1 MRRYTNPI
9 VLLWGAGGGA
19 CLTLILCF
27 YFIIFHTFP
36 ILLAHKSFNLLYI
49 IIPLFLLFLYF
60 YCIYKFIYIKDII
73 LYIYKD
79 IYTEINNFYC
89 LRFAKYTKEDQTKIR
104 KNISYEALHKI
115 FKNDK
120 ISIKEVNQNRWL
132 FEKSW
137 NLSFIIFYSN
147 INFIYKNG
155 KKILFYSQEK
165 INKNDIKSQYQIYN
179 AYKQGN
185 IIDLPF
191 EYYNSF
197 NIKQKLNYF
206 VINIIILKFLK
217 DISYKQAILI
227 FLGAISLMLS
237 IVKLFI

>member
-19 CLTLILCF
+19 CLTLIFCS
-27 YFIIFHTFP
+27 YFLFFITFP
-36 ILLAHKSFNLLYI
+36 NFLIYKSFNLLYI
-49 IIPLFLLFLYF
+49 IIPLFLLFLYL

-89 LRFAKYTKEDQTKIR
+89 LRFIKYTKEDEK
-104 KNISYEALHKI
+104 SVE
-115 FKNDK
+115 
-120 ISIKEVNQNRWL
+120 EVDQNRWL

-147 INFIYKNG
+147 INFIYKNE

-179 AYKQGN
+179 VYKQGN

-197 NIKQKLNYF
+197 DIKQKLNYF
-206 VINIIILKFLK
+206 IINIIILKFLK
-217 DISYKQAILI
+217 DVSYKQTILI

-237 IVKLFI
+237 IVKLFIL

>member
-19 CLTLILCF
+19 YLTLILCS
-27 YFIIFHTFP
+27 YFLFFITFP
-36 ILLAHKSFNLLYI
+36 NFLIYKSFNLLYI
-49 IIPLFLLFLYF
+49 IIPLFLLFLYL

-89 LRFAKYTKEDQTKIR
+89 LRFIKYTKEDGKFV
-104 KNISYEALHKI
+104 E
-115 FKNDK
+115 
-120 ISIKEVNQNRWL
+120 EVDQNRWL

-197 NIKQKLNYF
+197 NIKQKFNYF
-206 VINIIILKFLK
+206 IINIIILKFLK
-217 DISYKQAILI
+217 DVSYKQAILI

-237 IVKLFI
+237 IVKLFIL